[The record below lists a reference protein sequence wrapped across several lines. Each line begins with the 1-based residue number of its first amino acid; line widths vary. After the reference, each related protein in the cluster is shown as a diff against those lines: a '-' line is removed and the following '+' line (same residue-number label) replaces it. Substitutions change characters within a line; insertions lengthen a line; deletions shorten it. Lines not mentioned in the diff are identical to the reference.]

1 MTKPAKNRLFRKWQA
16 FLQDQSGV
24 TTIEYGLIAM
34 LILTIVVVFVG
45 DLSNQKLWNVFTQ
58 IASSLDSMRQAQQ

>member
-16 FLQDQSGV
+16 FLQDQSGL